1 MSRGTDKG
9 RPDGA
14 RSVGL
19 PTTAEAGIHIQREV
33 AEAEGL
39 PEDLDAN
46 VVGPYRFPD
55 PRRRRVGGWIYAI
68 VAAALAIPAV
78 SVPLF
83 WVGVGLLATLAAWHF
98 SAGWPLGLEQEEALT
113 RAAARV
119 PFAVGHASA
128 AITFHGVRA
137 RPRWSVVMYSADEPP
152 TERALVEFDAVTGA
166 SVGEPFVEAVPK
178 D

>member
-1 MSRGTDKG
+1 MRD
-9 RPDGA
+9 DE

-19 PTTAEAGIHIQREV
+19 PATRDAGIHIPRDV

-55 PRRRRVGGWIYAI
+55 PRRRRTAAWLYLLA
-68 VAAALAIPAV
+68 AAALAVFDAPA
-78 SVPLF
+78 F
-83 WVGVGLLATLAAWHF
+83 WVGVVLLVVL
-98 SAGWPLGLEQEEALT
+98 AGWHLAGAHPLGIEQEEALA
-113 RAAARV
+113 RAAIEV

-128 AITFHGVRA
+128 AVTFHGWRS

-152 TERALVEFDAVTGA
+152 SQRALVEFDAVSGDL
-166 SVGEPFVEAVPK
+166 VGSAYVEAVPA
-178 D
+178 